1 MDISGSPVAAS
12 DGSYERIDAP
22 SALHTWFAVPDGFE
36 RFPPTLIAQIR
47 ARQAID
53 FPDGLIIDLLLALL
67 IPGPQTLTYPPD
79 VDDLVNAA
87 SEALE
92 EADPSAKARVNAIVY
107 YFLLDHA
114 AALKAPDCGIDINT
128 SAEAQDLSTRHK
140 QFSQTVGLPKQY
152 QNAIKGYF
160 LMERGHYREALPL
173 LSGADFQ
180 PLLQR
185 ALSPLGPSAMGP
197 SMAERSSL
205 LLSLYRLS
213 ATSPSAPS
221 PEASE
226 AQYTAAI
233 FQLEGFVTATAVVQG
248 LRSAWK
254 TTEALTTSGKSGA
267 GTDAERQ
274 CKLSLLKWVF
284 ISTPLRVGAVSEL
297 LGTSLSPADH
307 RLLHEFVTRFSS
319 GLDQQCATLALDT
332 LLVRYINAGDY
343 LSAARLADTVPAPLY
358 NEAGAGVEEAKR
370 ARALREGRRKL
381 VEGSRNILPD
391 VQRTLLDIQ
400 EGLSTE
406 HKRGGSANTAG
417 VGEDSDQEMA
427 MSWEAV
433 GRSAALS
440 QKNPPRPLSATSA
453 LRQLPSVADA
463 PRAASHAIDPVGSL
477 LHAVVKNSPNS
488 KSNGAEDGLAP
499 ERRQLGSGVS
509 SLDKRS
515 ADSMAASPFRGSSLR
530 ESLQKPRHSNSSL
543 GTPSRTF
550 DGQQSRNLLISQS
563 PFAGPPRG
571 QRSATGT
578 APHRRSSGT
587 PDAIQKD
594 APARAS
600 PFASSQG
607 RVPSHGA
614 ARVLSSL
621 RRRVPS
627 PSPPADAEMED
638 GDAEP
643 EPERPRRRG
652 VARPRK
658 RTQAVTQTSRADPTS
673 EAEEVPGGFP
683 ESEAVSATSVERRR
697 AAREP
702 VEPTSISNARPQR
715 RTRQRSA
722 DLDTLSRHQ
731 AEPESEMDVGRG
743 YAPLTRTRGGATRAT
758 STKGESSSAP
768 SAEERSEL
776 AGQDTLAALPQS
788 RSARRARTTRSK
800 TPSREP
806 VELRRSVRLS
816 VEPENAGSGQEP
828 EDRDEENFQA
838 GTRRK
843 MAAKRGSS
851 RKTRSDDARTNETDE
866 ELAHESGGVR
876 TRSGKS
882 TMPGSF

>member
-1 MDISGSPVAAS
+1 MDISGSPAAAS

-53 FPDGLIIDLLLALL
+53 FPDGLIIDRLLALL
-67 IPGPQTLTYPPD
+67 IPGPQSLKYPPD
-79 VDDLVNAA
+79 VDDLVNAT

-92 EADPSAKARVNAIVY
+92 EAEPSAKARVNAIVY

-114 AALKAPDCGIDINT
+114 AALRAPDCGIDINT

-185 ALSPLGPSAMGP
+185 ALSPLGASAIGP

-213 ATSPSAPS
+213 ATSPTAPS
-221 PEASE
+221 PAASE
-226 AQYTAAI
+226 AHYRAAI
-233 FQLEGFVTATAVVQG
+233 FQLESFVTATAVVQG

-254 TTEALTTSGKSGA
+254 TTEALTTLGKS

-284 ISTPLRVGAVSEL
+284 IGTPVRVGAVSEL
-297 LGTSLSPADH
+297 LGISLSPADQ
-307 RLLHEFVTRFSS
+307 RLLHEFVTTSS
-319 GLDQQCATLALDT
+319 NGLDQQCATLALDT

-358 NEAGAGVEEAKR
+358 DEAGAGVEEAKR
-370 ARALREGRRKL
+370 ARTLREGRRKL

-391 VQRTLLDIQ
+391 VQRTLLEIQ

-406 HKRGGSANTAG
+406 HKRGALANTAG

-440 QKNPPRPLSATSA
+440 QKNPLRPLSATSA

-463 PRAASHAIDPVGSL
+463 PRAASHATDPVGSL
-477 LHAVVKNSPNS
+477 LHAVVRNSPNRR
-488 KSNGAEDGLAP
+488 SNSAEDGLPP
-499 ERRQLGSGVS
+499 EGRQLGSGVS
-509 SLDKRS
+509 FLDKRS
-515 ADSMAASPFRGSSLR
+515 ADSKAASPFGGSSLR
-530 ESLQKPRHSNSSL
+530 ESLQKPRHSKSSP

-578 APHRRSSGT
+578 APYRRSSGT
-587 PDAIQKD
+587 PDAIQTD
-594 APARAS
+594 APPRAS

-621 RRRVPS
+621 RRRAPS

-638 GDAEP
+638 GDADP
-643 EPERPRRRG
+643 EPERPQRRG

-658 RTQAVTQTSRADPTS
+658 RTQAVTQTSHADPTS

-702 VEPTSISNARPQR
+702 VEPTSISNANARPQR

-731 AEPESEMDVGRG
+731 AAPDSEVDVGRG
-743 YAPLTRTRGGATRAT
+743 SAPLTRTRGGATRAT

-776 AGQDTLAALPQS
+776 AGQDTLAALPQT
-788 RSARRARTTRSK
+788 RSARRARSTRSK

-816 VEPENAGSGQEP
+816 VEPENAGSGLEP
-828 EDRDEENFQA
+828 EDRDEETSQA

-843 MAAKRGSS
+843 IAANRGPS
-851 RKTRSDDARTNETDE
+851 RKLRPDDARTNETDE